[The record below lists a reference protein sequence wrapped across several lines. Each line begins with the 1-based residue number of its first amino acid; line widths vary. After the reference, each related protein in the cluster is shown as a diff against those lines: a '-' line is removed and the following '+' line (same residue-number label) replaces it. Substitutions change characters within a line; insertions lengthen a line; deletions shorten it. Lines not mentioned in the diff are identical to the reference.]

1 MTTDAQAQPE
11 YRTGAALLTEPTPG
25 SRVTRVAILNVV
37 ASNTGDA
44 AILAG
49 LVDVVRR
56 AFGERTAIDV
66 YDSQPEVAARLYP
79 ELRFGRGA
87 PTGLLAMTGNG
98 RLRTVRR
105 HLTRFRLLTAARLR
119 ARGKRRVAD
128 RLVRPSE
135 RGYLERLESYDLLI
149 STGGTYLV
157 EHYEIWGRLLE
168 LELVVALN
176 RPLVLFTQSLGPFT
190 VAIHR
195 RQIRAVSRRAR
206 LVLVRDQ
213 RSRSYLEQAGA
224 DPDRV
229 LIRPDAAF
237 VFAEPASVRRTAPH
251 VGRVAVSVRDWTHH
265 RDGAH
270 GMERYLDAIASAC
283 EALVSRGNEITFVST
298 CQGVPEY
305 SADDA
310 RCAARVLGRM
320 AGPACAHCR
329 IDDAFHT
336 PVALAN
342 ILAGFDAFISTR
354 MHGAILALG
363 VGVPVLPIAYE
374 FKTTE
379 LFTRLGL
386 ERWLTDIDTIEPA
399 SFTEL
404 VERFFDELPRIAD
417 AIWDPVLAEHA
428 AALEVVS
435 DLRRAAA

>member
-1 MTTDAQAQPE
+1 M
-11 YRTGAALLTEPTPG
+11 
-25 SRVTRVAILNVV
+25 AILNVV

-49 LVDVVRR
+49 LVHVVQR
-56 AFGERTAIDV
+56 AFGEGITIDV

-79 ELRFGRGA
+79 ELRFGRGGSA
-87 PTGLLAMTGNG
+87 ALVAVAGNG

-128 RLVRPSE
+128 QLVRPSE

-168 LELVVALN
+168 LELVVELG
-176 RPLVLFTQSLGPFT
+176 RPLVLFTQSLGPFS
-190 VAIHR
+190 ANIHR

-224 DPDRV
+224 DVDRV

-237 VFAEPASVRRTAPH
+237 VFAEPASVRRTPPR
-251 VGRVAVSVRDWTHH
+251 GDRVAISVRDWAHH
-265 RDGAH
+265 GDGAR

-283 EALVSRGNEITFVST
+283 ETLVARGNEITFVST

-310 RCAARVLGRM
+310 RCAARVVSRLN
-320 AGPACAHCR
+320 GPARARCR

-336 PVALAN
+336 PAALASM
-342 ILAGFDAFISTR
+342 LADFDALIATR
-354 MHGAILALG
+354 MHGAILAFG

-374 FKTTE
+374 FKTAE

-386 ERWLTDIDTIEPA
+386 ERWLTDIDAIEPA
-399 SFTEL
+399 SFTKL
-404 VERFFDELPRIAD
+404 VERFFDELPRITE
-417 AIWDPVLAEHA
+417 AICDPVLAEHA
-428 AALEVVS
+428 SALEVVS